1 MNGTR
6 TGRSRACLAVL
17 LLAVAGLLLSP
28 VSLAEVGVDR
38 ATGAFLSMALEGG
51 DGGPS
56 GSPFPWGCVR
66 PGASTLLNEHGDDE
80 GDGAPSV
87 AFEPGTA
94 RPVIAWAESTGDG
107 WHRVVISRWEGAAW
121 SDPEPVSQA
130 GVDTADAS
138 VDVTPTGL
146 PVVAWWEP
154 ATGTLTWVRRKLADG
169 SWDDP
174 ESIGGGSEPH
184 RFPSIAALGDGDAV
198 VAFSAEVGEGL
209 FEVRV
214 ARRSEGWAERTVET
228 GLTVSQWRGRGDLA
242 LEVHYEAG
250 VTWMEWARTAAEFAT
265 SRLDPATGE
274 WSTSESIPCE
284 ATHDGWRRA
293 RFEARRRALGW

>member
-17 LLAVAGLLLSP
+17 LLAVAGLLLPP

-38 ATGAFLSMALEGG
+38 ATGAFLSMALETG
-51 DGGPS
+51 DEGPS

-80 GDGAPSV
+80 GDGAPSI
-87 AFEPGTA
+87 AFAPGTA
-94 RPVIAWAESTGDG
+94 RPVVAWAESTGDG
-107 WHRVVISRWEGAAW
+107 WHRVVLSRWNGSSW
-121 SDPEPVSQA
+121 SEPAPVSQA
-130 GVDTADAS
+130 GVDAADAS
-138 VDVTPTGL
+138 VAVSPAGL

-154 ATGTLTWVRRKLADG
+154 TTGTLTWVRRKLVDG
-169 SWDDP
+169 TWDDP

-184 RFPSIAALGDGDAV
+184 RFPSVAALEEGDVA
-198 VAFSAEVGEGL
+198 VAFTVEVGEDT

-214 ARRSEGWAERTVET
+214 ARRSEGWAERTIET
-228 GLTVSQWRGRGDLA
+228 GIAESQWRGRGDLA
-242 LEVHYEAG
+242 VEIHHEAG
-250 VTWMEWARTAAEFAT
+250 VTWMEWARTASEFAT

-274 WSTSESIPCE
+274 WSAPESIPCE
-284 ATHDGWRRA
+284 ATRDGWRRA